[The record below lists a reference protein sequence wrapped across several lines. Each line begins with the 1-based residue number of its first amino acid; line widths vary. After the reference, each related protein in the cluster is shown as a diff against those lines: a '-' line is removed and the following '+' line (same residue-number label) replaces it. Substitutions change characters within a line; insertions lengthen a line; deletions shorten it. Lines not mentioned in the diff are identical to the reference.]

1 MIQSLYLARV
11 STFCPKRKPALH
23 QERNLDHKDPAETVK
38 TLRNQRHQQRNP
50 ESWGSGSGTGPGL
63 ATGWGAIAHTTET
76 CSQNLTEKI
85 SKSTLRKRKTKRKWR
100 KIIKKKKIRKK
111 KGNLLIQLFRYKVCS
126 NPSYINCSK
135 GWTVLQTW
143 YFHDL
148 FFCHGKEIDE

>member
-100 KIIKKKKIRKK
+100 KIIKKKKSERKK
-111 KGNLLIQLFRYKVCS
+111 ETFWFSYLDTRCVLILVILIVPKVELYYK
-126 NPSYINCSK
+126 PGTFMI
-135 GWTVLQTW
+135 
-143 YFHDL
+143 YFSVME
-148 FFCHGKEIDE
+148 KK